1 MNHRSTLLRLVL
13 CSFLLLVVS
22 TGCAS
27 QPSLVKNE
35 TNAVSDSLWTKEELY
50 FGMDIPNGGT
60 ISEEEWNTF
69 VASEI
74 TPRFP
79 DGITILNGLG
89 QYRYQTDTITKEPT
103 KIVVIFFREH
113 VEEQE
118 KAIDGIISLYK
129 QQFHQESVLR
139 ATSRVSVKF

>member
-1 MNHRSTLLRLVL
+1 MNRRRTLLRLIL
-13 CSFLLLVVS
+13 CSFLLLVAL
-22 TGCAS
+22 TGC
-27 QPSLVKNE
+27 SLQSSLIKNE
-35 TNAVSDSLWTKEELY
+35 TNAVNDSLWTKEELY

-89 QYRYQTDTITKEPT
+89 QYRYQTGTITKEPT
-103 KIVVIFFREH
+103 KIVIIFFREH

-118 KAIDGIISLYK
+118 KAIDDIIGLFK
-129 QQFHQESVLR
+129 QHFHQESVLK